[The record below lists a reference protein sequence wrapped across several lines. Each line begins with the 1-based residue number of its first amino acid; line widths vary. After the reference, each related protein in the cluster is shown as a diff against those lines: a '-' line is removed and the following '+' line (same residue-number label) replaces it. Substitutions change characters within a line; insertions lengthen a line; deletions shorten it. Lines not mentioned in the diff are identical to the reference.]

1 MAFVLTYQTL
11 TDTLIAYLE
20 RQDAR
25 LIENIPVFIML
36 GQRRVTRDL
45 KILNIKKFVT
55 GSLVT
60 DSYVTAS
67 GSVLLA
73 KPGDWLQT
81 AYFNIGVTN
90 TDGSISQVQL
100 QMRLNEYLDS
110 YWPIATNTGQP
121 KYIADYEFQTF
132 KIVPTPDND
141 YPYTLGYYALPPLLD
156 DTNGVNILTST
167 IPEALEYACLLE
179 TATFVK
185 DDERVPVWTDYYN
198 KAAQA
203 ITKED
208 LERIQVGYTNY
219 NH

>member
-1 MAFVLTYQTL
+1 MAFVLTYETL
-11 TDTLIAYLE
+11 TSTIQAYLE

-25 LIENIPVFIML
+25 LIANIPVFILL

-73 KPGDWLQT
+73 KPGDWLMSN
-81 AYFNIGVTN
+81 YFNIGVTIN
-90 TDGSISQVQL
+90 DVQNQVTLQL
-100 QMRLNEYLDS
+100 RTNEYCDS
-110 YWPIATNTGQP
+110 YWPAVTETAQP
-121 KYIADYEFQTF
+121 LYFADYDYQTF
-132 KIVPTPDND
+132 KIVPTPDKD

-156 DTNGVNILTST
+156 ETTGVNILTST
-167 IPEALEYACLLE
+167 VPEVLLYACLLE
-179 TATFVK
+179 TATFVR
-185 DDERVPVWTDYYN
+185 DDERVSVWNDYYN

-203 ITKED
+203 ITTED
-208 LERIQVGYTNY
+208 LNRIEVGYTTN